1 MDGMFRLVVMIGGT
15 STVVV
20 VVPFGPGVVVVAS
33 TGVPVVVVVTSGG
46 TTVVVVVTSGGTT
59 VVVVVTSGGTTVVV
73 VVVAVS
79 GGTVVVVVVGVVV
92 VTGGAQVG
100 IVTVFVSRVT
110 APLIANSRPSTVA
123 SVVAVMSVSANRFP
137 RKTELV
143 PRVAELPTCQ
153 KTLHACVPLISATVL
168 DDDVISV
175 DPAWKTKTASGS
187 PCASRVTVPDSAIDE
202 PEL

>member
-1 MDGMFRLVVMIGGT
+1 MFRLVVMIGGT
-15 STVVV
+15 PTVVVTVPTGVPTVVV
-20 VVPFGPGVVVVAS
+20 VTSGGTAV
-33 TGVPVVVVVTSGG
+33 VVVVVTSGG
-46 TTVVVVVTSGGTT
+46 TAVVVVVVTSGGT
-59 VVVVVTSGGTTVVV
+59 SVVV
-73 VVVAVS
+73 VVVS
-79 GGTVVVVVVGVVV
+79 GGTAVVVVTVGVVV

-100 IVTVFVSRVT
+100 MVTVFVSRVT
-110 APLIANSRPSTVA
+110 APLIANRRPSTVA

-137 RKTELV
+137 RNSELV

-153 KTLHACVPLISATVL
+153 KTLHACVPLINATVL

-187 PCASRVTVPDSAIDE
+187 PCASRVTVPDRAIDE

>member
-1 MDGMFRLVVMIGGT
+1 MFRLVVMIGGT

-46 TTVVVVVTSGGTT
+46 TTVVVVVTT
-59 VVVVVTSGGTTVVV
+59 GGTTVVV

-92 VTGGAQVG
+92 VTGGVQVG

-123 SVVAVMSVSANRFP
+123 SVVAVMSVSAKRFP

>member
-33 TGVPVVVVVTSGG
+33 TGVPVVVVVT
-46 TTVVVVVTSGGTT
+46 TGGTT

-73 VVVAVS
+73 VVVVS

-110 APLIANSRPSTVA
+110 APLIANRRPSTVA

-137 RKTELV
+137 RNTELV

-153 KTLHACVPLISATVL
+153 KTLHACVPLINATVL

-187 PCASRVTVPDSAIDE
+187 P
-202 PEL
+202 

>member
-1 MDGMFRLVVMIGGT
+1 M
-15 STVVV
+15 
-20 VVPFGPGVVVVAS
+20 VVAS

-46 TTVVVVVTSGGTT
+46 TTVVVVVTT
-59 VVVVVTSGGTTVVV
+59 GGTTVVV

>member
-1 MDGMFRLVVMIGGT
+1 MFRLVVMIGGT

-33 TGVPVVVVVTSGG
+33 TGVP
-46 TTVVVVVTSGGTT
+46 

-123 SVVAVMSVSANRFP
+123 SVVAVMSVSAKRFP

>member
-46 TTVVVVVTSGGTT
+46 TTVVVVVTT
-59 VVVVVTSGGTTVVV
+59 GGTTVVV